1 VEQFVGASGDGNVW
15 HFGQYRSLDARIGRK
30 CWNAKQRNDQSPS
43 SHAFSYSVALYVNDT
58 TEGHGGAVMGQA
70 IQFSHEGRELEV
82 STNVVGEMIEVWIRE
97 DNRVLQLY
105 TAIPA
110 ESASDAGAT
119 GQDVVAQAMN
129 AARSDVETGILK
141 LPVR

>member
-1 VEQFVGASGDGNVW
+1 M
-15 HFGQYRSLDARIGRK
+15 R
-30 CWNAKQRNDQSPS
+30 
-43 SHAFSYSVALYVNDT
+43 
-58 TEGHGGAVMGQA
+58 QA
-70 IQFSHEGRELEV
+70 IQFSHEGRDLEV

-110 ESASDAGAT
+110 ESASDARAT

-129 AARSDVETGILK
+129 SAQNDVETGILK
-141 LPVR
+141 LPAR